1 MRCITKKIEV
11 KEKQNFSR
19 FVQIIKAY
27 TYNYTAIDL
36 EKMTNHAVHLI
47 EQLSFIF

>member
-1 MRCITKKIEV
+1 MYYKKDRG
-11 KEKQNFSR
+11 KRKQSFNR

-36 EKMTNHAVHLI
+36 GKMTKHAVHLK

>member
-1 MRCITKKIEV
+1 MYYKKDRGKRKKHV
-11 KEKQNFSR
+11 SR

-36 EKMTNHAVHLI
+36 GKMTNHAVHLI